1 MLCIPGFATQL
12 LRIDPPAHLQKLALS
27 AFQGTLPTALEH
39 FPGEGSYHAMS
50 YVDDNLLPGEEVI
63 YEAELH
69 WSIFL
74 SPLAWL
80 LIGIAI
86 AAYALTN
93 KDSPLSGYTCY
104 GSIMLLLMAA
114 AGAVAAELVTSTTEF
129 ALTDR
134 RIIAKHGVIQR
145 RSLEIQLAKVES
157 LRVVQPL
164 LGMILNYGTV
174 YVVGT
179 GGTHEVFKNIAKPQE
194 LRKQVQARL
203 QAPR

>member
-1 MLCIPGFATQL
+1 
-12 LRIDPPAHLQKLALS
+12 
-27 AFQGTLPTALEH
+27 
-39 FPGEGSYHAMS
+39 MS

-74 SPLAWL
+74 YPLAWL

-86 AAYALTN
+86 AAYALTS
-93 KDSPLSGYTCY
+93 KDALLSGYICY
-104 GSIMLLLMAA
+104 GSGMFLLMAGI
-114 AGAVAAELVTSTTEF
+114 GAVTAALVTSTTEF

-157 LRVVQPL
+157 IRVIQPV

-174 YVVGT
+174 FVVGT
-179 GGTHEVFKNIAKPQE
+179 GGTHEAFKNISKPQD

-203 QAPR
+203 QGPQ

>member
-1 MLCIPGFATQL
+1 
-12 LRIDPPAHLQKLALS
+12 
-27 AFQGTLPTALEH
+27 
-39 FPGEGSYHAMS
+39 MS

-74 SPLAWL
+74 YPLAWFL
-80 LIGIAI
+80 AGLAI
-86 AAYALTN
+86 AVYAFAN
-93 KDSPLSGYTCY
+93 HDSPLSGFECL
-104 GSIMLLLMAA
+104 GSLLLLFMAFVGALTA
-114 AGAVAAELVTSTTEF
+114 ALLVSTTEF

-134 RIIAKHGVIQR
+134 RIIAKHGILQR

-157 LRVVQPL
+157 IRVIQPI

-174 YVVGT
+174 SVVGT
-179 GGTHEVFKNIAKPQE
+179 GGTYETFRNIAKPQE

-203 QAPR
+203 QAPV